1 MPRIINEAGLMP
13 SNAFVQ
19 KIDRLTGL
27 ISNRPAD
34 MVRLVDQ
41 EVFELSQ
48 LGEPSAAKFL
58 LPLLDDGCPHHE
70 CMFSILH
77 AAEAAP
83 LDAYVA
89 DLLAV
94 FPAIAASNPEWASI
108 ILLRVLNSDPAR
120 EIIVGAL
127 RKSDKPT
134 QAAVACIARQIN
146 ERSPEFMGKTMDVLL
161 SART

>member
-1 MPRIINEAGLMP
+1 MP
-13 SNAFVQ
+13 SNTFVQ

-41 EVFELSQ
+41 AVFELSE

-70 CMFSILH
+70 CMFSIIH

-89 DLLAV
+89 DFLAV
-94 FPAIAASNPEWASI
+94 YATIAASHPEWASI

-127 RKSDKPT
+127 RASDKP
-134 QAAVACIARQIN
+134 AKEAVACIASKIN
-146 ERSPEFMGKTMDVLL
+146 ERSPELAGKTLDILL
-161 SART
+161 AART

>member
-1 MPRIINEAGLMP
+1 MP
-13 SNAFVQ
+13 SYSFVNI
-19 KIDRLTGL
+19 IDRLSEV

-34 MVRLVDQ
+34 MAKVVD
-41 EVFELSQ
+41 EGVFELSQ

-70 CMFSILH
+70 CMFSIIH

-94 FPAIAASNPEWASI
+94 YPTIVASNPEWASI
-108 ILLRVLNSDPAR
+108 VLLRVLNSDAAR
-120 EIIVGAL
+120 EIIVKAL
-127 RKSDKPT
+127 RESDKPT
-134 QAAVACIARQIN
+134 KDAVAYIASKIN
-146 ERSPEFMGKTMDVLL
+146 ERSPEFMSKTMGVLL
-161 SART
+161 AART